1 MSHWLRAEARVWTST
16 CITSWVR
23 TLTVAAES
31 IGARLLT
38 PCHEPAC
45 REPACHEPALA
56 VQRKRRSASLAT
68 SQKPTGP
75 APSLV
80 RVAPAGALPPACAVP
95 LARSGARALLPA
107 ARHHTPASVLVP
119 LPVCLCARACFRAR
133 TRAAAAGG
141 GGPQLRGLHYGGEPG
156 GLPQRRACARRPPR
170 IRLARGPDVEACP
183 QMPG

>member
-141 GGPQLRGLHYGGEPG
+141 GAAASWPSLR
-156 GLPQRRACARRPPR
+156 RRTGRPTSAPR
-170 IRLARGPDVEACP
+170 LRPTPPAHPASPPASG
-183 QMPG
+183 